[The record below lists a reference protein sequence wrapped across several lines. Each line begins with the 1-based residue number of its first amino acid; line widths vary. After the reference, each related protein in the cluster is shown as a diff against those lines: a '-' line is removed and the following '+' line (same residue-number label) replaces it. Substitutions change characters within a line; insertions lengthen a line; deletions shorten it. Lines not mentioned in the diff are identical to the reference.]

1 MSRVLTLSTG
11 GYVGSKARS
20 TKTANLSFGP
30 ISFKV
35 LSVAFLTMLA
45 LLYLAQSQNSATM
58 GYKIKDME
66 GKKAMTVERNEE
78 LSIEASKLR
87 SIQSIGQDISQLK
100 LVPSREYT
108 YLR

>member
-20 TKTANLSFGP
+20 AKESSLSFGP

-35 LSVAFLTMLA
+35 LSVAVLTMLA

-58 GYKIKDME
+58 GYKIRDME
-66 GKKAMTVERNEE
+66 SKKALTVERNEE
-78 LSIEASKLR
+78 LSIQASKLR
-87 SIQSIGQDISQLK
+87 SIQAIGQDVSGLK

-108 YLR
+108 YIR